1 MRRNFVPR
9 KHQQKKNRR
18 LLKMP
23 HAQFL

>member
-9 KHQQKKNRR
+9 KPQQKKNRR